1 MERCSLIRMS
11 SGHSVRCPSLRFRVE
26 DEMVVF
32 VAMKYNFFEKF
43 KFELKG
49 KFALEIQS
57 TYLWR

>member
-1 MERCSLIRMS
+1 MS
-11 SGHSVRCPSLRFRVE
+11 SGHLVRCPSLRFRVE

-32 VAMKYNFFEKF
+32 VAMKHKFYENF